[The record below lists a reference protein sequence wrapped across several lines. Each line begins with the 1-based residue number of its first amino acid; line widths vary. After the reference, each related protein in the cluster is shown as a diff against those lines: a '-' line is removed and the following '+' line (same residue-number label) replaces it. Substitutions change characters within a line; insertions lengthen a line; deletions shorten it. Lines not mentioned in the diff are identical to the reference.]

1 MVRYP
6 SYSALVN
13 NSNGNNEQVSSL
25 APSKAIPSTLNS
37 DNDDL
42 IDQVKN
48 DKTDTMPTPSSSSAS
63 SSSTTTSSSSSS
75 ELIASPMFNNSTY
88 ICIITDL
95 TDASNTCKR
104 HVINLS
110 SNLLIDSLIK
120 EAANFFSYDPYSFNL
135 MWKFNEELVRI
146 CFYFLNF

>member
-6 SYSALVN
+6 SYSASTNDQVPSLV
-13 NSNGNNEQVSSL
+13 SN
-25 APSKAIPSTLNS
+25 KATASTLNS
-37 DNDDL
+37 ADSNDNGEDSL
-42 IDQVKN
+42 K
-48 DKTDTMPTPSSSSAS
+48 DKADTMPTPSSSSS
-63 SSSTTTSSSSSS
+63 SSSSATTSSSSS
-75 ELIASPMFNNSTY
+75 ELIASPIYNNSTY

-104 HVINLS
+104 HAINLS

-135 MWKFNEELVRI
+135 MWKFNDELVCI
-146 CFYFLNF
+146 LF